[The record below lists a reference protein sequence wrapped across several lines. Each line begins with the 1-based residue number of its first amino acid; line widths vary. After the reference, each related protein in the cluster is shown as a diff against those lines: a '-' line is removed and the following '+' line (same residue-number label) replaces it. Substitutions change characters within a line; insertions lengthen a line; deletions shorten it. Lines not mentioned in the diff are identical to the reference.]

1 MGTRVLMVTLL
12 LSAMTGCPHT
22 WSRGGTIDMA
32 VRKNIN
38 ESFRN
43 RNCWLSKDA
52 WNAMCGDDFW
62 SKAED
67 ERAMCPSACRPPR

>member
-1 MGTRVLMVTLL
+1 MLALFLVG
-12 LSAMTGCPHT
+12 MTGCPHT

-43 RNCWLSKDA
+43 RNCWLSREA
-52 WNAMCGDDFW
+52 WNALCGEDFW
-62 SKAED
+62 SVKTEH
-67 ERAMCPSACRPPR
+67 EQAMCPLACRPPR